1 MKVKTHL
8 ITISQHDDYEV
19 KWVNR
24 LIDMKPQLK
33 NELPTFVIISNKG
46 RMELNTINILQVE
59 KAAMKFS
66 MPKGKESITS
76 DRSYIYIKEQNNIET
91 LLGIITHYHVRD
103 FAPMYDE
110 L

>member
-33 NELPTFVIISNKG
+33 NGLP
-46 RMELNTINILQVE
+46 IL
-59 KAAMKFS
+59 
-66 MPKGKESITS
+66 
-76 DRSYIYIKEQNNIET
+76 
-91 LLGIITHYHVRD
+91 
-103 FAPMYDE
+103 
-110 L
+110 

>member
-1 MKVKTHL
+1 
-8 ITISQHDDYEV
+8 
-19 KWVNR
+19 
-24 LIDMKPQLK
+24 
-33 NELPTFVIISNKG
+33 
-46 RMELNTINILQVE
+46 
-59 KAAMKFS
+59 